1 MQSSHAAAAV
11 SSAFDDPNLIAYGGL
26 GPVVRLAERCGLP
39 ALADEHIHLPRSKDG
54 IGAFPAAKLMSLV
67 GGMVAGADS
76 FEDMDRLRH
85 GAMPR
90 LFTGVRA
97 PSTLGSFLRSFTH
110 GHVKQLHA
118 VARRLLPRLAA
129 HTPLLPGADQV
140 AYVDIDDT
148 IRRTHG
154 YAKQGTGYGYS
165 KVKGVNALLGVVSTP
180 LAAPVIAAT
189 RLRKGPSNSARGAAA
204 FVAETIRTAR
214 ACGASGLLVV
224 RADSAFYGADVI
236 NACRSLNARF
246 SITVRMNASVK
257 AAIAGIDDDAWTS
270 IKYPQAVWDEEVQ
283 CWISDAEIA
292 ETTYTAF
299 TSKPKKHQVTARLM
313 VRRVKRLGT
322 GAQPAG
328 QGTLFDTWRYHAAF
342 TDSPLSLRDAESDHR
357 RHAVVEQVIADIKNS
372 AFAHAPSGH
381 FQANAAWL
389 TLAALAH
396 NLTRAAGAL
405 ASAFHARATTATIR
419 DHLINVPAR
428 LARSARRLT
437 LHLPER
443 WPWSEDFSQLFRA
456 VHAPPPT
463 A

>member
-11 SSAFDDPNLIAYGGL
+11 SSTFDDPNLIAYGGL
-26 GPVVRLAERCGLP
+26 EPVVRLAERCGLP
-39 ALADEHIHLPRSKDG
+39 ALANELIRLPTSRDG
-54 IGAFPAAKLMSLV
+54 TGAFPAAKLMSLA
-67 GGMVAGADS
+67 GGMAAGADS
-76 FEDMDRLRH
+76 IDDMDRLRH
-85 GAMPR
+85 GAVGR

-118 VARRLLPRLAA
+118 VARRFLPELAR
-129 HTPLLPGADQV
+129 HTPLLPGADQA

-148 IRRTHG
+148 IRRTYG
-154 YAKQGTGYGYS
+154 YAKQGAGYGYS
-165 KVKGVNALLGVVSTP
+165 KVKGLNALLGIVSTP
-180 LAAPVIAAT
+180 LSAPVIAAT
-189 RLRKGPSNSARGAAA
+189 RLRKGPANSARGAAA

-214 ACGASGLLVV
+214 ACGASGLLVM
-224 RADSAFYGADVI
+224 RADSAFYGADVV
-236 NACRSLNARF
+236 NSCRALGARF

-257 AAIAGIDDDAWTS
+257 AAIARIDEDAWTS
-270 IKYPQAVWDEEVQ
+270 IKYPKAVWDEEGQ

-292 ETTYTAF
+292 EVPYTAF
-299 TSKPKKHQVTARLM
+299 TSKPKKQQVTARLI
-313 VRRVKRLGT
+313 VRRVKRLNPGT
-322 GAQPAG
+322 VTSG
-328 QGTLFDTWRYHAAF
+328 QGTLFD
-342 TDSPLSLRDAESDHR
+342 SPLPLKDAESDHR
-357 RHAVVEQVIADIKNS
+357 RHAVVEQVIADVKNS

-389 TLAALAH
+389 ALAALAH

-437 LHLPER
+437 LHLPES
-443 WPWSEDFSQLFRA
+443 WPWRGDFAQLFST
-456 VHAPPPT
+456 VHAPPVL
-463 A
+463 

>member
-11 SSAFDDPNLIAYGGL
+11 SSTFDDPNLIAYGGL

-54 IGAFPAAKLMSLV
+54 TGAFPAAKLMSLV

-76 FEDMDRLRH
+76 IEDMDRLRH

-129 HTPLLPGADQV
+129 HTPLLPGADQA

-165 KVKGVNALLGVVSTP
+165 KVKGLNALLGVVSTP

-189 RLRKGPSNSARGAAA
+189 RLRKGPSNSGRGAAA

-257 AAIAGIDDDAWTS
+257 AAIAHIDETAWTP
-270 IKYPQAVWDEEVQ
+270 IKYPKAVWDEEDQ

-292 ETTYTAF
+292 EVPYTAF
-299 TSKPKKHQVTARLM
+299 TSKPKKQQVTARLI
-313 VRRVKRLGT
+313 VRRVKRLSA
-322 GAQPAG
+322 GAVPAG

-342 TDSPLSLRDAESDHR
+342 TDSPLALRDAERDHR
-357 RHAVVEQVIADIKNS
+357 RHAVVEQVIADVKNS

-381 FQANAAWL
+381 FQANATWL
-389 TLAALAH
+389 ALAALAH

-443 WPWSEDFSQLFRA
+443 WPWSGDFAQLFNT
-456 VHAPPPT
+456 VHAPPVL
-463 A
+463 